1 MRSVAQEN
9 HGRKFLKGAGVLKTF
24 SITDIGKKRT
34 MNQDYV
40 FSSEKP
46 VGVLPNLF
54 IVADGMGGH
63 NGGGFA
69 SSYAVDVFLESVEKS
84 NEISIRKVI
93 SEGIATANRRIR
105 EKAAS
110 DEELFGMGT
119 TLVVATIDDEYLQVA
134 NVGDSRLYRFRQ
146 GKLKQISRDQS
157 LVQLLYEEG
166 SITMEE
172 RRTHVHRNIIFP
184 VFGNLKSD
192 PQIDFMPLD
201 GMEYGDV
208 LLLCTDGLSD
218 CVSPL
223 DIEEILEY
231 PEPLK
236 NRLKRLIKKSL
247 EKGCKDN
254 ITVIAMVYYEDEQ

>member
-1 MRSVAQEN
+1 MFYCCGITEKGVMPHNEDALLINRDVIDSGMSEQTIHAPFIAAVSDGVSGERSGELASAMCLEMVRDLRYDSTVDLQSGLLDI
-9 HGRKFLKGAGVLKTF
+9 HRKLA
-24 SITDIGKKRT
+24 
-34 MNQDYV
+34 DY
-40 FSSEKP
+40 SRSDPET
-46 VGVLPNLF
+46 
-54 IVADGMGGH
+54 H
-63 NGGGFA
+63 NMQATLCGI
-69 SSYAVDVFLESVEKS
+69 AVDEDQNIMTF
-84 NEISIRKVI
+84 
-93 SEGIATANRRIR
+93 
-105 EKAAS
+105 
-110 DEELFGMGT
+110 
-119 TLVVATIDDEYLQVA
+119 

-172 RRTHVHRNIIFP
+172 RKTHVHRNIIFP

-192 PQIDFMPLD
+192 PQIDFLPLD

-236 NRLKRLIKKSL
+236 NRMNRLVKKSL

-254 ITVIAMVYYEDEQ
+254 ITVIAMVYYEDEE

>member
-1 MRSVAQEN
+1 MFYCCGITEKGVMPHNEDALLINRDVIDSGMSEQTIHAPFIAAVSDGVSGERSGELASAMCLEMVRDLRYDSTVN
-9 HGRKFLKGAGVLKTF
+9 LKSGLL
-24 SITDIGKKRT
+24 DIHHKLA
-34 MNQDYV
+34 DY
-40 FSSEKP
+40 SRSDPET
-46 VGVLPNLF
+46 
-54 IVADGMGGH
+54 H
-63 NGGGFA
+63 NMQATLCGI
-69 SSYAVDVFLESVEKS
+69 AVD
-84 NEISIRKVI
+84 
-93 SEGIATANRRIR
+93 
-105 EKAAS
+105 
-110 DEELFGMGT
+110 EEQNIMTF
-119 TLVVATIDDEYLQVA
+119 

-172 RRTHVHRNIIFP
+172 RKTHVHRNIIFP

-236 NRLKRLIKKSL
+236 NRINRLVKKSL

-254 ITVIAMVYYEDEQ
+254 ITVIAMVYYEDEE

>member
-1 MRSVAQEN
+1 MFYCCRITEKGVMPHNEDALLINRDVIDSGMSEQTIHAPFIAAVSDGVSGERSGELASAMCLEMVRDLRYDSTVDLESGLLDI
-9 HGRKFLKGAGVLKTF
+9 HRKLA
-24 SITDIGKKRT
+24 
-34 MNQDYV
+34 DYIR
-40 FSSEKP
+40 SDPET
-46 VGVLPNLF
+46 
-54 IVADGMGGH
+54 H
-63 NGGGFA
+63 NMQATLCGL
-69 SSYAVDVFLESVEKS
+69 AVDEDQNIMTF
-84 NEISIRKVI
+84 
-93 SEGIATANRRIR
+93 
-105 EKAAS
+105 
-110 DEELFGMGT
+110 
-119 TLVVATIDDEYLQVA
+119 

-172 RRTHVHRNIIFP
+172 RKTHVHRNIIFP

-236 NRLKRLIKKSL
+236 NRMNRLVKKSL

-254 ITVIAMVYYEDEQ
+254 ITVIAMVYYEDEE